1 MTFKGNM
8 KTLVK
13 FCGTAKPVT
22 KKKKKK
28 SQKLL
33 LVWVFQDFH
42 SEVRDV
48 PCTHTYSIERNLS
61 PGKNNSL
68 KNCVYWKS
76 AGTSNSALSESLWSS
91 WTVQWF
97 SNRSLKPQGSP
108 PKIPPPPKHSVFS
121 YTKAPHLEIPR
132 INSFPFCAGR

>member
-13 FCGTAKPVT
+13 FCSTAKPVT
-22 KKKKKK
+22 KKEKSK

-42 SEVRDV
+42 GEVRDV

-61 PGKNNSL
+61 PGKNNSP

-76 AGTSNSALSESLWSS
+76 SGTSNSALFESLMDSAVIKQIS
-91 WTVQWF
+91 KTPGITTQ
-97 SNRSLKPQGSP
+97 NSP
-108 PKIPPPPKHSVFS
+108 T
-121 YTKAPHLEIPR
+121 TKALCVFVHTWIFQE
-132 INSFPFCAGR
+132 